1 MSIAAYHPNIVHFV
15 IALLCVGVLMRLV
28 SLSGR
33 FSFTNAAATTLILL
47 GTAAAILAAV
57 SGDQAHGPVERI
69 PGVRAAVVEHEE
81 WGHWTRNVFMVV
93 SLIEIAVIVLI
104 TARQRFA
111 RQAAIVSAVAGV
123 VGLGVLYETAEHGGE
138 LVYSYAG
145 GVGIRS
151 GDPVDVSRVAIAG
164 VYHQAN
170 QDRQTGN
177 AQTSTPLVD
186 AAAQRFP
193 ENLELQLFAI
203 DWQLGVKQDAAG
215 AVQRLDA
222 LPIAQAEPRIRVRAG
237 ILRANALAAQGN
249 VEGARA
255 VLKTLLGESPGNVQ
269 VQRSLDELNKSK

>member
-15 IALLCVGVLMRLV
+15 IALLVVGVLLRLV

-57 SGDQAHGPVERI
+57 SGEQAHGPVERI
-69 PGVRAAVVEHEE
+69 PGVRDAVEEHEQ
-81 WGHWTRNVFMVV
+81 WGGWTRNIFMVA

-104 TARQRFA
+104 TAQQRFA
-111 RQAAIVSAVAGV
+111 RHAAIVSAVVGV
-123 VGLGVLYETAEHGGE
+123 IGLGVLYEAASHGGE

-151 GDPVDVSRVAIAG
+151 GEAADVNRVAIAG
-164 VYHQAN
+164 AYHQAN

-177 AQTSTPLVD
+177 AQASTPLVD
-186 AAAQRFP
+186 AIARRFP
-193 ENLELQLFAI
+193 DNVEVQLFAI
-203 DWQLGVKQDAAG
+203 DWQIGVKQDAAG

-222 LPIAQAEPRIRVRAG
+222 LPIAQAAPRIRVRAG
-237 ILRANALAAQGN
+237 MLRANALVAQGN

-255 VLKTLLGESPGNVQ
+255 VLRTLLAENPGNAQ
-269 VQRSLDELNKSK
+269 VQRSLDELNKTK